1 MGLFGSKKKT
11 EEVQK
16 DAAAAPVKAAKT
28 AGKAK
33 KVTSTKAKAPKVAK
47 SEKAPKAAS
56 TADTKGAIVNENN
69 RVILRPRITEKASLL
84 AETQN
89 VFIFEIADNATK
101 LQVRNAVASVYG
113 VTPTK
118 VSIVRNSGKHMF
130 YRGRMGET
138 SGVKKAYV
146 YLKKGDKIELV

>member
-11 EEVQK
+11 EETK
-16 DAAAAPVKAAKT
+16 DAVAAPVKAAKT
-28 AGKAK
+28 KAAVAK
-33 KVTSTKAKAPKVAK
+33 KAASKAKAPKVEK
-47 SEKAPKAAS
+47 PEKAPKVAS
-56 TADTKGAIVNENN
+56 TTDTKGAIVNENN

-118 VSIVRNSGKHMF
+118 VSIARNPGKHMF